1 VQKNRRWTVLSYLF
15 PPAAIGY
22 WKLCGDVVSVV
33 VLVAVVFVLGA
44 WVPAPVWFSA
54 DASW

>member
-44 WVPAPVWFSA
+44 WVPGQFGSQPTRA
-54 DASW
+54 